1 VVRAYNASRMKKA
14 ENPEDDMR
22 PEYKRSDFGKLTRG
36 KYAESLKVKANRTL
50 LDVFLEAQML
60 DRIPRS
66 GYVLRGVANPESV
79 SEHSWHV
86 LFLVWTLGARIEE
99 IDLFRAV
106 EIALV
111 HDLAELRIGDLPR
124 TSSHY
129 FPEGAKKAA
138 ESAAMADI
146 LAPLPERALALYEE
160 YQQGAS
166 PEARLVKAC
175 DKLQLMLKVAVY
187 ERWGTGALAE
197 FWDNPDNFPDG
208 GFPAVREL
216 FEELRAR
223 RNAAVR
229 S

>member
-1 VVRAYNASRMKKA
+1 MN
-14 ENPEDDMR
+14 
-22 PEYKRSDFGKLTRG
+22 
-36 KYAESLKVKANRTL
+36 ANRTL

-60 DRIPRS
+60 DRVPRS
-66 GYVLRGVANPESV
+66 GYVLRGVADPESV
-79 SEHSWHV
+79 TEHTLHV
-86 LFLVWTLGARIEE
+86 LLLVWMLGPRIEG
-99 IDLFRAV
+99 IDVFRAV

-138 ESAAMADI
+138 EAAAMADI
-146 LAPLPERALALYEE
+146 LAPLPARAFQLYEE
-160 YQQGAS
+160 YQQGTS

-208 GFPAVREL
+208 GFTVVREL

-223 RNAAVR
+223 RNAEVAGVPV
-229 S
+229 SNLPI